1 MVGVIRKR
9 DILAHPVVTIRC
21 FGLPVFLR
29 VLIAGRRQTFLSL
42 LCETGVLRPPTVEVP
57 ALIGRCVE
65 LELRAQR
72 IYDTLAQ
79 RFADR
84 DPVQRFFQTL
94 AEQERSH
101 GELLELCRE
110 TAGRTGWLE
119 EQFEPWRDAVP
130 RLERQMDGAEASLER
145 LDALV
150 DALRLVIRIEASEIN
165 DVFGS
170 VVAATD
176 SEFVRNLEAFQT
188 AGATHLSYISD
199 RIRRYEPGLAAE
211 CQRLRAPSS
220 SG

>member
-9 DILAHPVVTIRC
+9 DILAHPVITIRC
-21 FGLPVFLR
+21 FGWPVFLR
-29 VLIAGRRQTFLSL
+29 VLIAGRQQTFLSL
-42 LCETGVLRPPTVEVP
+42 LCEAGALRPPTVEVP
-57 ALIGRCVE
+57 ALLGRCVE

-72 IYDTLAQ
+72 IYEELAH

-84 DPVQRFFQTL
+84 DPVRRFFQTL

-110 TAGRTGWLE
+110 TASRAGWLE
-119 EQFEPWRDAVP
+119 EQFEPWRDEVP
-130 RLERQMDGAEASLER
+130 RLERQMDGAEASLEG

-165 DVFGS
+165 DVFGG

-176 SEFVRNLEAFQT
+176 SEFVRTLGAFQA
-188 AGATHLSYISD
+188 AGATHLSYIGD
-199 RIRRYEPGLAAE
+199 QIPRFEPGLAAE
-211 CQRLRAPSS
+211 CQRLRGSS
-220 SG
+220 SSS